1 MSEHNFEIGD
11 VVTMKMSNTSL
22 YKGTVIDSGG
32 ESITIC
38 LEGNTQLDIPFELF
52 NTLTNITKQ
61 QNNKEQQM
69 KEHNITPKNIK
80 PEDEVTIT
88 VTYRDLAKMYALLG
102 SVSCTYSDHRLF
114 YRLEKMLDTS
124 GNIRDKVVV
133 DNVPY
138 ENRLNYKEYQ
148 EEFEAL
154 LFPEPIET
162 EQQKQI
168 RELREQAE
176 AMQEQSKALLEKAK
190 TLEENQK

>member
-1 MSEHNFEIGD
+1 MLEHNFEIGD
-11 VVTMKMSNTSL
+11 KVSGVRNGSAVW
-22 YKGTVIDSGG
+22 YGTVTVLCGHGIECWEQDFRVY
-32 ESITIC
+32 IY
-38 LEGNTQLDIPFELF
+38 IPNHMLY
-52 NTLTNITKQ
+52 TLTNLTKQ
-61 QNNKEQQM
+61 QKSKEQQM
-69 KEHNITPKNIK
+69 KEHNIKPKNIK

-114 YRLEKMLDTS
+114 YRLEKMLDPS
-124 GNIRDKVVV
+124 GNARDKVVT
-133 DNVPY
+133 NNIPY

-148 EEFEAL
+148 EEFESA

-176 AMQEQSKALLEKAK
+176 ALLQKVKDIES
-190 TLEENQK
+190 NQK